1 MTKIAI
7 MQPTFLPWL
16 GYFSLI
22 KKVDKFI
29 FLDSVQFNKRS
40 WQQRNKIKNNTK
52 SMYLTVPVL
61 SKNKFDQKISET
73 KIDRNSKYIEN
84 HLKSL
89 KLNYG
94 SSIYFDIY
102 FNGLKKI
109 YDNDFES
116 ISELNINLIKHCSN
130 LLNIETEFFKTSDF
144 NFENSKTKL
153 LVNICKYFKA
163 NTYISPEGSKDY
175 LIENNF
181 NENDISLEYQNYM
194 HPKYNQNNE
203 AFISHLSVI
212 DLFFNEGPKSKNYI

>member
-84 HLKSL
+84 HL
-89 KLNYG
+89 
-94 SSIYFDIY
+94 
-102 FNGLKKI
+102 
-109 YDNDFES
+109 EP
-116 ISELNINLIKHCSN
+116 LNIYRINK
-130 LLNIETEFFKTSDF
+130 KR
-144 NFENSKTKL
+144 
-153 LVNICKYFKA
+153 
-163 NTYISPEGSKDY
+163 
-175 LIENNF
+175 
-181 NENDISLEYQNYM
+181 
-194 HPKYNQNNE
+194 
-203 AFISHLSVI
+203 
-212 DLFFNEGPKSKNYI
+212 